1 MKALNVI
8 LLVTLVS
15 VLLAGCVTQ
24 EITRKADWE
33 TDFYDI
39 HFVNHRYGWI
49 VGDNGLIVHTKDGGQ
64 TWRQQATEIEGDFN
78 AVYFANEKKHGFNNS
93 IRKRWLLEQDIELV
107 SEAKTNV

>member
-78 AVYFANEKKHGFNNS
+78 AVYFANEKKGWAVGFEGL
-93 IRKRWLLEQDIELV
+93 IARTDDGGAHW
-107 SEAKTNV
+107 